1 MSLRILNRKEANEME
16 CSICGNE
23 IEVNCFGWDQ
33 GHNANP
39 VNEDRCC
46 DRCNTQVVIPARQAW
61 MYFWTKGDVEKFDL
75 WCEQWIEQVLSA

>member
-1 MSLRILNRKEANEME
+1 MK

-33 GHNANP
+33 GHNADP
-39 VNEDRCC
+39 VNGERCC
-46 DRCNTQVVIPARQAW
+46 DRCNMQVVIPARQAW
-61 MYFWTKGDVEKFDL
+61 MYFKGDEEKFDL

>member
-1 MSLRILNRKEANEME
+1 ME